1 MRLRVGAGTDTGRVR
16 ALNED
21 AYMLRA
27 DEGLFV
33 VCDGMG
39 GAPAGEV
46 ASQMAVDA
54 ILRELRENTPAAF
67 AEAPAPRAV
76 FAEASPPKAAS
87 GERGYMP
94 HTNRL
99 AEVVRRSN
107 EVIYDQAQKDP
118 RQAGMGTTVVG
129 AWIRQQVVSIAHVGD
144 SRAYMWHDQRL
155 EALTRD
161 HSLGEAHMAAGLLEE
176 VRRLPV
182 EQQNALVRVLG
193 REPDVE
199 VDLKEVPVQPGDYVL
214 LCSDGLTRMVPEYVV
229 AKAFH
234 EFREPQRIC
243 DFLIAAANSNGGA
256 DNITVVVVE
265 LTGGWWRRVVNR
277 WMRSGRDAMSGF
289 SRTSREV
296 CRS

>member
-1 MRLRVGAGTDTGRVR
+1 MRLRVGAGTHTGRVR

-54 ILRELRENTPAAF
+54 ILRELGAT
-67 AEAPAPRAV
+67 APASTSQAD
-76 FAEASPPKAAS
+76 
-87 GERGYMP
+87 ERGYLP

-99 AEVVRRSN
+99 AAVVRRSN

-129 AWIRQQVVSIAHVGD
+129 AWIRQQVVSVAHVGD
-144 SRAYMWHDQRL
+144 SRAYLWHDERL

-161 HSLGEAHMAAGLLEE
+161 HSLGEAQIAAGLIED

-182 EQQNALVRVLG
+182 EHQNALVRVLG

-199 VDLKEVPVQPGDYVL
+199 VDVREVPVQPGDYVL
-214 LCSDGLTRMVPEYVV
+214 LCSDGLTRMVPEYLM
-229 AKAFH
+229 AQAFH
-234 EFREPQRIC
+234 EFQDPQRIC
-243 DFLIAAANSNGGA
+243 DFLIAAANNNGGA

-265 LTGGWWRRVVNR
+265 VTGGWWRHFVNR
-277 WMRSGRDAMSGF
+277 WTRPARREVVSGS
-289 SRTSREV
+289 SRTSRAT

>member
-1 MRLRVGAGTDTGRVR
+1 MRLNVGAGTHTGLVR
-16 ALNED
+16 SLNED

-54 ILRELRENTPAAF
+54 ILRELRDDSL
-67 AEAPAPRAV
+67 
-76 FAEASPPKAAS
+76 ASSEP
-87 GERGYMP
+87 GEPGYLP

-129 AWIRQQVVSIAHVGD
+129 AWIGRHVVSIAHVGD
-144 SRAYMWHDQRL
+144 SRAYLWHGQRL
-155 EALTRD
+155 EPLTRD
-161 HSLGEAHMAAGLLEE
+161 HSLGEAHIAAGLIEE

-182 EQQNALVRVLG
+182 EHQNALVRVLG
-193 REPDVE
+193 REPDVD
-199 VDLKEVPVQPGDYVL
+199 VDLKEVPVQPGNYVL
-214 LCSDGLTRMVPEYVV
+214 LCSDGLTRMVPEFMM
-229 AKAFH
+229 ARAFG

-243 DFLIAAANSNGGA
+243 DFLIAAANDNGGA

-265 LTGGWWRRVVNR
+265 VTGGWWRRLSNH
-277 WMRSGRDAMSGF
+277 
-289 SRTSREV
+289 
-296 CRS
+296 

>member
-46 ASQMAVDA
+46 ASQLAVDA
-54 ILRELRENTPAAF
+54 IVRHLGEPA
-67 AEAPAPRAV
+67 
-76 FAEASPPKAAS
+76 SSAAS
-87 GERGYMP
+87 DARAYLP

-129 AWIRQQVVSIAHVGD
+129 AWIRQQVVGVAHVGD
-144 SRAYMWHDQRL
+144 SRAYLWHDQRL
-155 EALTRD
+155 EPLTRD
-161 HSLGEAHMAAGLLEE
+161 HSLGEAQIAAGLLEE

-214 LCSDGLTRMVPEYVV
+214 LCSDGLTRMVPEYVL
-229 AKAFH
+229 AKVFH
-234 EFREPQRIC
+234 EFQDPQRIC
-243 DFLIAAANSNGGA
+243 DVLIAAANGNGGA

-265 LTGGWWRRVVNR
+265 VTGGWWRRVRNR
-277 WMRSGRDAMSGF
+277 WTRSTRRGQDA
-289 SRTSREV
+289 EANAAV
-296 CRS
+296 